1 MQCKNENPGK
11 GEFECLKEG
20 RRVTRCAR
28 GVIDDINKSC
38 LEQFRSHWACL
49 EDNNHQLWQC
59 RPAEWKLN
67 KCVFENLVSVALS
80 TTRMRL
86 YLRKWD
92 VLTMAL
98 ETREGRSRPATEL
111 DAGAPTADADLRTSL
126 HPARGALHSRE
137 EPGAVIVSR
146 EI

>member
-28 GVIDDINKSC
+28 SVIDDINKSC

-67 KCVFENLVSVALS
+67 KCVFDNLVG
-80 TTRMRL
+80 
-86 YLRKWD
+86 YPLR
-92 VLTMAL
+92 
-98 ETREGRSRPATEL
+98 
-111 DAGAPTADADLRTSL
+111 
-126 HPARGALHSRE
+126 
-137 EPGAVIVSR
+137 
-146 EI
+146 